1 MKIRRQHAGW
11 YLLFPTGLQEKVRE
25 VSYDE
30 TDSGDEYSMTARNV
44 LVEWDAEVLQQLVT
58 QTQELFAQSRRHGA
72 GGQPL
77 PVSLMHSI
85 EERIWSGWYSGD
97 NEGLARVGNLFATH
111 YSDGVDGRPAGV
123 YGLIEWSD
131 KGRRAIDSREWV
143 TLSPTTVEWLEL
155 RDGTRIDGDL
165 IVAVALVDV
174 PALDCIG
181 TVYDGLPADAF
192 PVSGWEFEEDAGTPV
207 ERMSDIVSRAIS
219 RGFTP
224 STFKHAEGVVAR
236 SATSMRHCMKPKTT
250 APQKRQ
256 NEAATAAPAS
266 APAASTEAV
275 PESAPATEARNLDE
289 TQIGQMIADALK
301 PIIETMQGLGSRL
314 ETVEKACGPKPEEN
328 AEAEPDGDPEE
339 DVTEEEI
346 EAEARALVVSA
357 RKSTLAS
364 AKAEAADLIEA
375 RRLNPG
381 DAAEYLRRRVN
392 GGDVDELVSGAP
404 VSTRM
409 TGVPKAGT
417 AAPKASGASVRMT
430 EEEIYASVDAEL
442 RAAGKHSPKAVLAL
456 GLERINNAI
465 KSGTLIEAAE

>member
-1 MKIRRQHAGW
+1 
-11 YLLFPTGLQEKVRE
+11 
-25 VSYDE
+25 
-30 TDSGDEYSMTARNV
+30 
-44 LVEWDAEVLQQLVT
+44 
-58 QTQELFAQSRRHGA
+58 
-72 GGQPL
+72 
-77 PVSLMHSI
+77 
-85 EERIWSGWYSGD
+85 
-97 NEGLARVGNLFATH
+97 
-111 YSDGVDGRPAGV
+111 
-123 YGLIEWSD
+123 
-131 KGRRAIDSREWV
+131 
-143 TLSPTTVEWLEL
+143 
-155 RDGTRIDGDL
+155 
-165 IVAVALVDV
+165 
-174 PALDCIG
+174 
-181 TVYDGLPADAF
+181 
-192 PVSGWEFEEDAGTPV
+192 
-207 ERMSDIVSRAIS
+207 
-219 RGFTP
+219 
-224 STFKHAEGVVAR
+224 
-236 SATSMRHCMKPKTT
+236 MKPKTT

-266 APAASTEAV
+266 AP
-275 PESAPATEARNLDE
+275 APATEARNLDE

-328 AEAEPDGDPEE
+328 AEAEPELDGESEE